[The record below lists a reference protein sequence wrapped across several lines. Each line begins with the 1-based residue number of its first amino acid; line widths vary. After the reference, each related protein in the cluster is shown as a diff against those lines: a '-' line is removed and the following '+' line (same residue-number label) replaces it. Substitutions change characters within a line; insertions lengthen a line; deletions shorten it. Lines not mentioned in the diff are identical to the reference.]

1 MYRILA
7 CILTLTLFF
16 SCREIEDK
24 KFTIDENKYIDSMY
38 RVKLKVVVKEMDSLC
53 VVNKEAKFLEMTD
66 SIKTEYIKEIEAII
80 E

>member
-7 CILTLTLFF
+7 CILILTLF

-24 KFTIDENKYIDSMY
+24 KFTIEENQYIDSIY
-38 RVKLKVVVKEMDSLC
+38 RQKLKVVIKEMDSLC
-53 VVNKEAKFLEMTD
+53 IVNKEQKFQEMTD
-66 SIKTEYIKEIEAII
+66 SIKTAYIKEIEAII